1 MSFEGAGS
9 GKHHR
14 DKFYSCVVQKKKFLQ
29 KSVNVVEQGNGQ
41 KKWEGK
47 DVAWWERGSAATT
60 EQHVGGRDW
69 NNVLRYSVIYFRTYG
84 TRELWGPLA
93 DDVTSPIPE
102 SQSKKFVPGSLI
114 GVKDSDFVGRPEAE
128 TP

>member
-47 DVAWWERGSAATT
+47 EVAWWERGSAATT

-69 NNVLRYSVIYFRTYG
+69 NNVLRSTCHVCSFIFVHCC
-84 TRELWGPLA
+84 WGPLA
-93 DDVTSPIPE
+93 FNKVQSSTNPDVI
-102 SQSKKFVPGSLI
+102 
-114 GVKDSDFVGRPEAE
+114 
-128 TP
+128 

>member
-47 DVAWWERGSAATT
+47 EVAWWERGSAATT

-69 NNVLRYSVIYFRTYG
+69 NNVLRSTCMYV
-84 TRELWGPLA
+84 
-93 DDVTSPIPE
+93 
-102 SQSKKFVPGSLI
+102 VPFSYI
-114 GVKDSDFVGRPEAE
+114 VVGGHLPSIKSNPQQIL
-128 TP
+128 T

>member
-41 KKWEGK
+41 KKWKGQ

-69 NNVLRYSVIYFRTYG
+69 NNVLRSTCIHLRTLLLG
-84 TRELWGPLA
+84 ATCLQASSNPLTMFEFKINPNCNSSA
-93 DDVTSPIPE
+93 M
-102 SQSKKFVPGSLI
+102 LYY
-114 GVKDSDFVGRPEAE
+114 R
-128 TP
+128 